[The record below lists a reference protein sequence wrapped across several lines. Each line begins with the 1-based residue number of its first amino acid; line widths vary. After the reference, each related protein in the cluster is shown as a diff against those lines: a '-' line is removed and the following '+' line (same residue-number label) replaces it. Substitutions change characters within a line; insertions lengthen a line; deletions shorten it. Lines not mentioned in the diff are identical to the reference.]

1 MQGISESE
9 LPSILGKI
17 LVVPFCEIGLGVLVF
32 RNALWDFKLYKSIS
46 KKH

>member
-9 LPSILGKI
+9 LPNILGKI
-17 LVVPFCEIGLGVLVF
+17 LGVPFCEIGLGVLVF
-32 RNALWDFKLYKSIS
+32 RNALWDFKLYKSTS